1 MGMEGRHKTYGA
13 ARPPPSGPPLKQ
25 HREVMEFTPTDG
37 ADFVEINLMVSNAI
51 KLVRKDA
58 HQRDGRVQ
66 KEQKELREGKI
77 DSKTRR
83 RGLRLKK
90 GV

>member
-1 MGMEGRHKTYGA
+1 METYPEPG
-13 ARPPPSGPPLKQ
+13 
-25 HREVMEFTPTDG
+25 
-37 ADFVEINLMVSNAI
+37 NAI

-77 DSKTRR
+77 GNETRR